1 MKWFTRNGVEK
12 KRADLERLAE
22 LIQEEYQLAHME
34 ADVLERRL
42 DPDEQL
48 VQSAVRLRDA
58 FSVWYRNYRD
68 VLAAYDEF
76 ETEKA
81 RREAR
86 KRSVVLSS
94 SA

>member
-1 MKWFTRNGVEK
+1 MKWFIRNGVEK

-22 LIQEEYQLAHME
+22 LIQEEYQLAQME

-48 VQSAVRLRDA
+48 AQSAVRLRDA
-58 FSVWYRNYRD
+58 FSIWYENYRD

-81 RREAR
+81 RCEAR

>member
-1 MKWFTRNGVEK
+1 MRWFAKNGEDR

-22 LIQEEYQLAHME
+22 LIQEEYQLAQME

-48 VQSAVRLRDA
+48 AQSAVRLRDA
-58 FSVWYRNYRD
+58 FSIWYENYRD
-68 VLAAYDEF
+68 VLTAYDEF

-81 RREAR
+81 RRETR